1 MNQKETITMINSI
14 ESIFKVPK
22 ELEYLLNEDVKNK
35 IKAGGS
41 LALTTLKAKMRIKYN
56 EEYWHENI

>member
-1 MNQKETITMINSI
+1 MINSI

-22 ELEYLLNEDVKNK
+22 ELEYLLNEEVKNK
-35 IKAGGS
+35 IKTGGS
-41 LALTTLKAKMRIKYN
+41 LALTTLKAKMKIKYN